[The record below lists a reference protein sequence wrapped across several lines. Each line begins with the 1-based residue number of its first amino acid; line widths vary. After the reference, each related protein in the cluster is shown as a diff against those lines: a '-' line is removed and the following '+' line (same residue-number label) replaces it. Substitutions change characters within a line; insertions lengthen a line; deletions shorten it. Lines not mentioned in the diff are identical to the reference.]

1 MQCTYKQVNTHCV
14 IDFHVQMAKSKHN
27 GKKHGQPTSSIDKE
41 LFVKDE
47 GTCYGYIDKC
57 FGNGRFDII
66 CDDSKHR
73 IGILRGNMRNRVWI
87 AMGDMVLCCIRDF
100 ENSKVDIVHRYESED
115 VTRLKK
121 QNSMPQQL
129 YDLYTSDTS
138 EQRAEDDVAFI
149 DDDETVDNI

>member
-1 MQCTYKQVNTHCV
+1 
-14 IDFHVQMAKSKHN
+14 
-27 GKKHGQPTSSIDKE
+27 
-41 LFVKDE
+41 
-47 GTCYGYIDKC
+47 
-57 FGNGRFDII
+57 
-66 CDDSKHR
+66 
-73 IGILRGNMRNRVWI
+73 MRNRVWI